1 MNVKKIKIY
10 SFIGM
15 NLGGVTFLCC
25 IFYIP
30 FLIEH
35 ISVYSMMGI
44 LALVSALQGLLA
56 SLIYRIIR
64 ECNNSESTA
73 P

>member
-25 IFYIP
+25 IFYTT

-35 ISVYSMMGI
+35 ISIFSMMGI

-56 SLIYRIIR
+56 SLIYRKVR
-64 ECNNSESTA
+64 KCNNNESTA
-73 P
+73 H